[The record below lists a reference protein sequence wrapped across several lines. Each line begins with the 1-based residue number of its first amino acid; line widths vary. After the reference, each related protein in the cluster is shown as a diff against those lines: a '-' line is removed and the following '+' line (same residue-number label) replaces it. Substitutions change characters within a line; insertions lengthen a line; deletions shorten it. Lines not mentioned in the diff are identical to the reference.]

1 MSEKRTV
8 YLDNNA
14 TTMVDP
20 EVVKAML
27 PYFTE
32 YYGNASSM
40 HDLAVEPAKAIAEAR
55 HKIAEYVGAEYD
67 SEIIFTSCATESDS
81 TAIYS
86 AINCNPEKRE
96 IITSPRGASC
106 HPQGA

>member
-55 HKIAEYVGAEYD
+55 HKIAE
-67 SEIIFTSCATESDS
+67 
-81 TAIYS
+81 
-86 AINCNPEKRE
+86 
-96 IITSPRGASC
+96 
-106 HPQGA
+106 